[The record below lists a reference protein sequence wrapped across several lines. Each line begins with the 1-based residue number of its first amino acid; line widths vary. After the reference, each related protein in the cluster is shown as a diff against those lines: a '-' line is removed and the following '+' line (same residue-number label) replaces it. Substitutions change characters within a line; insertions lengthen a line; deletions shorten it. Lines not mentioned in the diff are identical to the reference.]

1 MAIPEDEE
9 EVKQTNLAYSRT
21 RRLTMRNLSEFVE
34 KKYEKDLEALRSQN
48 EELEQ
53 KVEELTAQA
62 ETYRSENESLKR
74 DLDKIKSDVSLN
86 YDEKLKRAEARIAE
100 MET

>member
-1 MAIPEDEE
+1 
-9 EVKQTNLAYSRT
+9 
-21 RRLTMRNLSEFVE
+21 MRNLSEFVE

-86 YDEKLKRAEARIAE
+86 YDEKLKRAETRIAE